1 MRKGRI
7 RKQQQQ
13 QVQEQEGNSSNCSHH
28 NKQKREENRSPQH
41 KLLPSY
47 LFQEHLREQKSYVDI
62 I

>member
-28 NKQKREENRSPQH
+28 NKQKREENRSPQ
-41 KLLPSY
+41 LPSY